1 MKTFSVIFTF
11 SGLALVFLALN
22 GVFEYRF
29 KAFDPGPV
37 QSFENHCASCHGP
50 QGSFYGEGFGSKT
63 HADLKHMV
71 EEMMH
76 GPAFL
81 TPEEY
86 EVEAMTAY
94 HHALDAGEPFI
105 CITHFD
111 STKQTLSGEVILQD
125 HFYMQL
131 KNGKKQKIPVDS
143 AGCWETAMVPGGIVV
158 ATKDSATTK
167 LNFKKHQWSHKSL
180 TDK

>member
-1 MKTFSVIFTF
+1 MKTFGVIFTF
-11 SGLALVFLALN
+11 SGLALILLALN

-37 QSFENHCASCHGP
+37 RSFEKNCASCHGP

-71 EEMMH
+71 EEMMY

-81 TPEEY
+81 RPEEY

-105 CITHFD
+105 CITRFD

-131 KNGKKQKIPVDS
+131 KNGEKQEISVNA
-143 AGCWETAMVPGGIVV
+143 AGLWETAMASGGILV
-158 ATKDSATTK
+158 ATNDSEITE
-167 LNFKKHQWSHKSL
+167 LNFRKHQWSNKHEK
-180 TDK
+180 